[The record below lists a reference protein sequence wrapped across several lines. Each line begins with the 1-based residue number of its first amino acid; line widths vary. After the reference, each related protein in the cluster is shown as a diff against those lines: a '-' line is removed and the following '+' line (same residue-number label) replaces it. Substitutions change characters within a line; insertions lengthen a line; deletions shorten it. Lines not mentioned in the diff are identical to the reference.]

1 MANTD
6 VSTSTTLRS
15 AIQTAGSSDTIT
27 LKGTVPTSPLD
38 PSGYSVLTLAK
49 RSSFAPKA
57 TRFSGYTV
65 QGTSSTLASSALVIN
80 TRIYQQN
87 VDGAYAPGSVK
98 DLTLSYTA
106 GGEADGGALLSV
118 TSAASRSISLE
129 NVLITGVHKG
139 WNGNGNLYMS
149 LRSFNA
155 AAPLNTLLALT
166 GVTVNL
172 TGQNN
177 LFNGTTGGSAFLH
190 SWNNNGPVTLSNC
203 TFDEAGFASSLNLLT
218 FGTTAAGSYTINSS
232 TFKRTFNQTV
242 RAEGNRLGSVVASL
256 TGNTFQDGSYLD
268 LYGNVGS
275 VTLTSN
281 TFATIYGGSGIR
293 FNDPNAPLT
302 GTPSISGN
310 SFTGYGLA
318 ISYVKTDASN
328 NPEVN
333 SVYTVNGTNSV
344 TAGTLSAK
352 SFTRF
357 TAGGAA
363 GNTISLTGGDNWVN
377 GGGGADTIT
386 TNGGN
391 DYIIGGAGADTIT
404 TGGGSDTVLYYATNE
419 GADIITDFTPGTD
432 KLAFRQGGGG
442 TNAFA
447 STIIF
452 ETGIS
457 PTTASATWTY
467 NGGSLL
473 YWANG
478 NSGASTTIATFTGS
492 PGITASDLV
501 TF

>member
-275 VTLTSN
+275 VTLNSN
-281 TFATIYGGSGIR
+281 IFATIAGGYGIRVNDPVVGTPTLSGTNVFTGGGLALKYVKSGAGLYSITAGVTINSSSFDRMTAGGQSDDTITMAAGNNWISGDLGKDTLTGGTGNDAFVFATTLSSTTNVDTITDFKATGAGVDKIGLARSVFTGLTAGTTLDAADFSTTAGSGIDVVYDATSR
-293 FNDPNAPLT
+293 
-302 GTPSISGN
+302 
-310 SFTGYGLA
+310 GLFFKA
-318 ISYVKTDASN
+318 
-328 NPEVN
+328 
-333 SVYTVNGTNSV
+333 
-344 TAGTLSAK
+344 
-352 SFTRF
+352 
-357 TAGGAA
+357 
-363 GNTISLTGGDNWVN
+363 
-377 GGGGADTIT
+377 
-386 TNGGN
+386 
-391 DYIIGGAGADTIT
+391 GGAGALSGYTQF
-404 TGGGSDTVLYYATNE
+404 ATL
-419 GADIITDFTPGTD
+419 AGT
-432 KLAFRQGGGG
+432 
-442 TNAFA
+442 
-447 STIIF
+447 
-452 ETGIS
+452 
-457 PTTASATWTY
+457 
-467 NGGSLL
+467 
-473 YWANG
+473 
-478 NSGASTTIATFTGS
+478 STTS
-492 PGITASDLV
+492 VVNSDFVL
-501 TF
+501 F